1 MLWGVLIR
9 WRSGHRYTHRDD
21 PGRTRAADGHLHAQ
35 ERGLGD
41 PACLAFSPRDCET
54 AASAGS
60 AAGAVTGP
68 RGPQGG
74 QGTSHPCS
82 PRPQHNTLPPSIRAG
97 PGRMWTTG
105 RAGHE
110 PSLLPSSTTQ
120 HAAPPASELA
130 RDAQAL
136 ASSEMERFTESPLF
150 PAAEHS

>member
-1 MLWGVLIR
+1 MRSSGWALMLWGVLIR

-41 PACLAFSPRDCET
+41 PACLAVSPRDCET

-74 QGTSHPCS
+74 QGTSHPSS
-82 PRPQHNTLPPSIRAG
+82 PRPRHNTLPPQHQSWPGTHRPLCPLRWSVSPRAVCSLQLS
-97 PGRMWTTG
+97 T
-105 RAGHE
+105 
-110 PSLLPSSTTQ
+110 PSESSCQDQ
-120 HAAPPASELA
+120 HRHHPQPD
-130 RDAQAL
+130 RCC
-136 ASSEMERFTESPLF
+136 
-150 PAAEHS
+150 